1 MPYRAVQ
8 SASQSVKKIYQMYKR
23 EGGGGRGVKGVLNN
37 VKKDCVICKSGHP
50 LLYMKEMKSLK

>member
-23 EGGGGRGVKGVLNN
+23 EGGGVKGVLNN
-37 VKKDCVICKSGHP
+37 VKKDCVICKLGHP

>member
-23 EGGGGRGVKGVLNN
+23 EGGGAKGVLNN